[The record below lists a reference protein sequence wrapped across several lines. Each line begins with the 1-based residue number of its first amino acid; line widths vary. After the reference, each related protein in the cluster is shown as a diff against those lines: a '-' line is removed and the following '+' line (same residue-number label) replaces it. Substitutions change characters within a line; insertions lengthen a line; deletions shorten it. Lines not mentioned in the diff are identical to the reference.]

1 MVKRLTLKFLNVL
14 WKTTAVLVVGVAV
27 MVSVVRLMLPGI
39 DRYREPITQWVS
51 RQIAQPVE
59 FDAITANWRG
69 WTPVIELSNVRLTGA
84 DGGTSVTRFAK
95 ARFALDP
102 IRSLKRR
109 EIVPGQLVVSG
120 MQISLARS
128 EGGSIR
134 LEGVGEGEA
143 AVSSLRK
150 NALAYWLQTQRQLT
164 IEEAAITWNDDRLLK
179 PLIFS
184 NVSLDIRSDGQRRQ
198 FNGRARLP
206 DSESEFEFRLDADGD
221 LLTSTWSGTMYLEG
235 HGIDPQSLL
244 EYKRWL
250 GLEVVGGRLDFRFWS
265 DWKNARVTRVSG
277 VFSAGGSEVGA
288 RGHRILLQQM
298 RGNVDALR
306 TEAGQW
312 LLRVDSLQVGTA
324 NGSWPDNRI
333 VMQLKRARAP
343 ATTPEMQI
351 NVAYLKLDDLVPV
364 ASSIT
369 ALPPQVR
376 DALTSMG
383 PHGAVRDLR
392 VRYTPTAA
400 PGEQTA
406 LSAEFEDLG
415 IRGADLRP
423 GLDGLR
429 GSIAVAADSGTL
441 TLDCDRVTVS
451 APKLYDQPII
461 LTRLDGRLGLSRTGD
476 GWRLSTDGLGIANAD
491 FDLTA
496 FGNIA
501 ARAGAAPNAQL
512 FARIDHLSARRI
524 KDYLPTVGLTP
535 KVRDWFG
542 HAFPSGRVDGGGIVV
557 RGPLDQFPF
566 DGRNGRFEA
575 RLHVVD
581 AELLFRPKWPVITR
595 LSGDVVFAGRSMTVL
610 VPQAETIG
618 AELTETTARIP
629 DLFAKEK
636 LLLIDGTARGPTAVG
651 RKYLLESP
659 LKDKVPDVPD
669 LLTDAGRIDLA
680 LSLRIPLRPVPNE
693 IKGTVRLHDAVVRS
707 RQLNGEI
714 KSVSGTLT
722 FTQKGFEATGL
733 QGFYADRPVELSI
746 TGTSEKGRV
755 DAQFTL
761 GGRGDTAYLADR
773 LRAFTPG
780 IAGWLERHKAL
791 EHAVGETDW
800 QVTAQLSRAA
810 GGAARVTDL
819 RVTST
824 LAGMQLA
831 LPSPLGKDRAE
842 SRPLAIHVD
851 LAQPTSRGI
860 DFSLGNELHGAL
872 LLTEDVEGD
881 TSLKRAALRFG
892 NSPASLPSDDT
903 LSITG
908 TTSELSINDWLDA
921 LYERMSL
928 GGAVGNSSAPPIPI
942 WIDLS
947 AGRLQ
952 ALGRNFEHVRVRG
965 DSGRTHWKLHVVGDQ
980 IEGDVIIPHYLRQM
994 PSKAHLRKLHV
1005 PPRAVA
1011 SVTPVDVNPGRMP
1024 PFSITIDDFAYQTV
1038 SLGRGELRTSPV
1050 ANGLK
1055 IETLTFESPASKIS
1069 AEGEWIYADEVHTSR
1084 FSIDVNA
1091 ADLGKLL
1098 GQFGYGVTA
1107 VEGGKTAIDI
1117 NASWAGSPADFTLER
1132 LHGSMTMNIEDG
1144 RFLDVDNPAVGRLF
1158 GLLSIQAL
1166 PKRLMLDFNDLFA
1179 KGMSFDRISGNF
1191 EFDGGNAYTNNL
1203 VMNASSARIEVTGRT
1218 GLAGQ
1223 DYDQVATVTPQ
1234 ISDSLPVASAI
1245 FGPVGATV
1253 GAAIFIGKQ
1262 LIPELPG
1269 QIDKLLAKQYTITGS
1284 WKDPK
1289 VEQVHGNSGENVS
1302 PAPTADG

>member
-1 MVKRLTLKFLNVL
+1 MVKRITLEFLNIL

-27 MVSVVRLMLPGI
+27 AVSVVRLLLPGI
-39 DRYREPITQWVS
+39 DRYREPIAHWVS
-51 RQIAQPVE
+51 KQIAQPVE
-59 FDAITANWRG
+59 FDTITANWQG
-69 WTPVIELSNVRLTGA
+69 WTPVIELSNVRLTDA
-84 DGGTSVTRFAK
+84 DGGKSVTRFAR
-95 ARFALDP
+95 ASFALDP
-102 IRSLKRR
+102 IRSLERR
-109 EIVPGQLVVSG
+109 EVVPGQLVVSG
-120 MQISLARS
+120 MEISLARS
-128 EGGSIR
+128 EDGSIR
-134 LEGVGEGEA
+134 LEGVGEGET

-150 NALAYWLQTQRQLT
+150 NALAYWLQTQQQLT

-184 NVSLDIRSDGQRRQ
+184 NVSLEIRSDGRRRQ

-206 DSESEFEFRLDADGD
+206 GSDSEFEFRLDADGD
-221 LLTSTWSGTMYLEG
+221 LLTNTWSGTMYLEG

-250 GLEVVGGRLDFRFWS
+250 GLEVVGGQLDFQFWS
-265 DWKNARVTRVSG
+265 DWNNARVSRVIG
-277 VFSAGGSEVGA
+277 AFSAGGSEVGA
-288 RGHRILLQQM
+288 RGHRIRLQQM
-298 RGNVDALR
+298 RGNVDARR
-306 TEAGQW
+306 TEPGLW
-312 LLRVDSLQVGTA
+312 LLNVSSLRVSTA

-333 VMQLKRARAP
+333 VMRLKRPRTP
-343 ATTPEMQI
+343 ANTPELQI
-351 NVAYLKLDDLVPV
+351 NVDYLKLDDVIPV

-392 VRYTPTAA
+392 LRYTPSAA

-406 LSAEFEDLG
+406 LSADFEDLG
-415 IRGADLRP
+415 IRSAGSRP
-423 GLDGLR
+423 ELDGLR
-429 GSIAVAADSGTL
+429 GSIAAAADGGTV

-451 APKLYDQPII
+451 APTLYDQPII

-476 GWRLSTDGLGIANAD
+476 GWRLTTDGLSVANGD
-491 FDLTA
+491 FDVTA

-501 ARAGAAPNAQL
+501 TRAGAAPQAQL
-512 FARIDHLSARRI
+512 FARVDHVSARRI
-524 KDYLPTVGLTP
+524 KDYLPKVGVSP
-535 KVRDWFG
+535 KVRDWFS

-557 RGPLDQFPF
+557 RGPLDKFPF
-566 DGRNGRFEA
+566 DGKDGRFEA

-581 AELLFRPKWPVITR
+581 AELLFRPKWPVVTKVN
-595 LSGDVVFAGRSMTVL
+595 GDVAFAGRSMTVF
-610 VPQAETIG
+610 VPRAETLG
-618 AELTETTARIP
+618 AELTETTALIP
-629 DLFAKEK
+629 DLYAKEK
-636 LLLIDGTARGPTAVG
+636 LLLIDGTARGPTAEG

-659 LKDKVPDVPD
+659 LRNKVPDVPD
-669 LLTDAGRIDLA
+669 LLSDAGRIDLA

-693 IKGTVRLHDAVVRS
+693 VKGMVKLQDAVLRP
-707 RQLNGEI
+707 RQLKSEI
-714 KSVSGTLT
+714 RSVSGTLT

-733 QGFYADRPVELSI
+733 QGVYADRPVALSI
-746 TGTSEKGRV
+746 EGTSEKGRL

-773 LRAFTPG
+773 LKALTPA
-780 IAGWLERHKAL
+780 IAGWLERHRAL

-800 QVTAQLSRAA
+800 QVSAQLKKAA
-810 GGAARVTDL
+810 GGVARVTDL
-819 RVTST
+819 RIAST
-824 LAGMQLA
+824 LAGMQLE
-831 LPSPLGKDRAE
+831 LPSPLGKGRAE

-851 LAQPTSRGI
+851 LAETASRGI

-872 LLTEDVEGD
+872 LLAEGAEG
-881 TSLKRAALRFG
+881 TTRLKRAALRFG
-892 NSPASLPSDDT
+892 DAPASLPSDDT
-903 LSITG
+903 VSITG

-928 GGAVGNSSAPPIPI
+928 GGAVGSSSAPPIPI
-942 WIDLS
+942 WIDLG
-947 AGRLQ
+947 AARLQ
-952 ALGRNFEHVRVRG
+952 ALGRNFGHVRVRG

-994 PSKAHLRKLHV
+994 PSKADLRKLHI

-1011 SVTPVDVNPGRMP
+1011 TVTPINVNPGRMP
-1024 PFSITIDDFAYQTV
+1024 PFSITVDDLAYQTV

-1069 AEGEWIYADEVHTSR
+1069 AQGEWIYADEVHTSR
-1084 FSIDVNA
+1084 FSIDVDA
-1091 ADLGKLL
+1091 ADLGELL
-1098 GQFGYGVTA
+1098 GQFGYDVTA

-1132 LHGSMTMNIEDG
+1132 LHGSMAMNIEDG
-1144 RFLDVDNPAVGRLF
+1144 RFLDVDNPAVGRFF

-1179 KGMSFDRISGNF
+1179 KGMGFDRISGSF

-1203 VMNASSARIEVTGRT
+1203 VMDASSARIEVTGRT

-1223 DYDQVATVTPQ
+1223 DYDQVATVTPM

-1253 GAAIFIGKQ
+1253 GAAIFIGKK

-1289 VEQVHGNSGENVS
+1289 VEQVHGHSGENVS

>member
-1 MVKRLTLKFLNVL
+1 MVKRLTLKFLNIL

-59 FDAITANWRG
+59 FDTITANWQG
-69 WTPVIELSNVRLTGA
+69 WTPVIELSNVRLTGE
-84 DGGTSVTRFAK
+84 DGGRSVTRFAK
-95 ARFALDP
+95 ASFALDP

-109 EIVPGQLVVSG
+109 EVVPGQLVVSG
-120 MQISLARS
+120 MEISLARS
-128 EGGSIR
+128 EDGSIR
-134 LEGVGEGEA
+134 LEGVGGGET

-150 NALAYWLQTQRQLT
+150 NALAYWLQTQRQLS

-198 FNGRARLP
+198 IDGRARLP
-206 DSESEFEFRLDADGD
+206 DSDSEFEFRLDADGD
-221 LLTSTWSGTMYLEG
+221 LLTSTWSGRMYLEG
-235 HGIDPQSLL
+235 HGIDPQLLL

-250 GLEVVGGRLDFRFWS
+250 GLEVVGGELDFQFWS
-265 DWKNARVTRVSG
+265 DWSNARVSRVVG
-277 VFSAGGSEVGA
+277 LFSAGGSEVGA
-288 RGHRILLQQM
+288 RGHRVRLQHLRGTVDAQRTEPGSWLLQV
-298 RGNVDALR
+298 G
-306 TEAGQW
+306 
-312 LLRVDSLQVGTA
+312 SLQVKTA
-324 NGSWPDNRI
+324 NGSWPDSGI
-333 VMQLKRARAP
+333 VMQVQRAQAP
-343 ATTPEMQI
+343 ATAPEIQI
-351 NVAYLKLDDLVPV
+351 NIGYLKLDDVVPV
-364 ASSIT
+364 TSSIT

-376 DALTSMG
+376 DALTSTG
-383 PHGAVRDLR
+383 PHGALRDLR
-392 VRYTPTAA
+392 LRYTPSAA
-400 PGEQTA
+400 PGAQTA

-415 IRGADLRP
+415 IRGADRLP
-423 GLDGLR
+423 ELDGLR
-429 GSIAVAADSGTL
+429 GSIAVAADSGTV
-441 TLDCDRVTVS
+441 TLDCERVTVS
-451 APKLYDQPII
+451 SPRLYDQPII
-461 LTRLDGRLGLSRTGD
+461 LTRLDGRLGLSRTGE
-476 GWRLSTDGLGIANAD
+476 GWRITTDGLSVANAD

-501 ARAGAAPNAQL
+501 TRAGGAPLAQL
-512 FARIDHLSARRI
+512 FARIDHVSARRI
-524 KDYLPTVGLTP
+524 KDYLPKTGVKP
-535 KVRDWFG
+535 KVHNWFS
-542 HAFPSGRVDGGGIVV
+542 HAFPSGRIDGGGIVV
-557 RGPLDQFPF
+557 RGPLDEFPF
-566 DGRNGRFEA
+566 DGKNGRFEA

-581 AELLFRPKWPVITR
+581 AELLFRPKWPIVTKVN
-595 LSGDVVFAGRSMTVL
+595 GDVVFSGRSMTVF
-610 VPQAETIG
+610 VPEAQTLG
-618 AELTETTARIP
+618 AALTETTALIP
-629 DLFAKEK
+629 DLFATDRM
-636 LLLIDGTARGPTAVG
+636 LLIDGTARAPTAVG
-651 RKYLLESP
+651 RRYLLESP
-659 LKDKVPDVPD
+659 LKDKVPEVPN

-693 IKGTVRLHDAVVRS
+693 VKGTIKLQDAVVRS
-707 RQLNGEI
+707 PHLSGEI
-714 KSVSGTLT
+714 ESVNGVLT
-722 FTQKGFEATGL
+722 FTQRDFEGTGL
-733 QGFYADRPVELSI
+733 EGVYAEKPVQLSI
-746 TGTSEKGRV
+746 KGTSEKGRL

-761 GGRGDTAYLADR
+761 GGRGDTAYLAER
-773 LRAFTPG
+773 LKALTPA
-780 IAGWLERHKAL
+780 IATWLERHKAL

-800 QVTAQLSRAA
+800 QVTAQLSKPA

-819 RVTST
+819 RVAST
-824 LAGMQLA
+824 LAGMQLD
-831 LPSPLGKDRAE
+831 LPSPLGKGRAE

-851 LAQPTSRGI
+851 LAQTTSRGI

-872 LLTEDVEGD
+872 LLAGGVEG
-881 TSLKRAALRFG
+881 TTRLRRAALRFG
-892 NSPASLPSDDT
+892 NSPANLPADDT

-908 TTSELSINDWLDA
+908 TISELSINDWLDA

-928 GGAVGNSSAPPIPI
+928 GRADGNSSAPPIPI

-965 DSGRTHWKLHVVGDQ
+965 DSGRTHWKLHVIGDQ
-980 IEGDVIIPHYLRQM
+980 IEGDVIIPHYLKQM
-994 PSKAHLRKLHV
+994 PSKADLRKLHV

-1011 SVTPVDVNPGRMP
+1011 SVTPVNVNPGRMP
-1024 PFSITIDDFAYQTV
+1024 PFSIEVDDFAYQTV
-1038 SLGRGELRTSPV
+1038 SLGRGELRTAPV

-1055 IETLTFESPASKIS
+1055 IETLKFESPASTVS
-1069 AEGEWIYADEVHTSR
+1069 AQGEWIYADEVHTSR
-1084 FSIDVNA
+1084 FNIDVDA

-1144 RFLDVDNPAVGRLF
+1144 RFLDVDNPAVGRFF

-1179 KGMSFDRISGNF
+1179 KGMGFDRISGSF

-1203 VMNASSARIEVTGRT
+1203 VMHASSARIEVTGRT

-1269 QIDKLLAKQYTITGS
+1269 QIDKLLARQYTITGS

-1289 VEQVHGNSGENVS
+1289 VEQVQGNSGENVS